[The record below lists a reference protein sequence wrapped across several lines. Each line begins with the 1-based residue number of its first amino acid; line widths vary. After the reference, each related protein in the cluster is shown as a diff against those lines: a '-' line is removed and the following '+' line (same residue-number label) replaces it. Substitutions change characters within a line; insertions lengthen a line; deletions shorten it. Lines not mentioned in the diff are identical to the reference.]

1 MSLGVAE
8 MTLSGVFRNALFEFD
23 VSFAEFSGSHF
34 ANENFAYLLEENN
47 VEKANFYAM
56 RGEIFVCAV

>member
-8 MTLSGVFRNALFEFD
+8 MTLSGVFSNALSEFD
-23 VSFAEFSGSHF
+23 VGFAEFRRSHF
-34 ANENFAYLLEENN
+34 ANENFADFLAENN